1 MNSLIWAWILLYPVQ
16 ESLCNWFSD
25 NFSTKIRI
33 EQLKMDAINYLMS
46 NFRQIPFARITGAV
60 TTPALVLL
68 ILTLLILPIP
78 AFMLDIMFTFNI
90 VLSLLII
97 MVAINTSTPMEFSS
111 FPIVIL
117 FATVMR
123 LGLNVASTR
132 VVLLNGH
139 EGTSAAGRVIEAFGE
154 FVIGGNY
161 AVGFIVFSIL
171 IIINFIVIT
180 KGAGRVSEV
189 IARFTLDALPGKQM
203 AIDADLNAGVID
215 QETAKQRRTTVSQE
229 SDFFGSMDGASKFVR
244 GDAVA
249 GILILLINLVGGLAI
264 GMLQYD
270 LTFDEAS
277 RAYVLLTIG
286 DGLVAQ
292 VPALILSL
300 STAIIVSRVTTSESA
315 PEQATKQLGNYT
327 AFGVAGV
334 TLTIL
339 GLIPGMPN
347 GVFLSLG
354 LASIAIAY
362 LIRRSDQEQAAAPLP
377 SENSVQ
383 AEDSDALELDWDD
396 ANQVDVIG
404 IQLGYGLIPLI
415 EQGAKGKLL
424 QRVKGIRKKLSA
436 DFGFLL
442 PTIRIRDNLDISPS
456 DYKIV
461 LNGTVRGTGSIEIG
475 KELAINPGQVLEEV
489 EGTKTVEPAF
499 GLEAVWIREQDREYA
514 QAVGY
519 TVVDAATVVATHLN
533 HLLRSSTE
541 EVFTFDIAQ
550 ELLDKLAESSP
561 KLLEDYIPE
570 KLDLS
575 SLVRILQNLL
585 AEGVPLRDMRTIL
598 ETIAENSS
606 KSKDPDFLTSS
617 VRARLGRLIVQEM
630 TIPGQTMEVMTLD
643 PELEQLLTNMLTT
656 APSRDEVILDPDL
669 SSSFFQA
676 IAESVREFDQDD
688 KQAILIVSPTIRSWL
703 ANLIRKGGADLSVL
717 SYREV
722 PDDQSIRVVKTISV
736 TQKTQEE

>member
-1 MNSLIWAWILLYPVQ
+1 
-16 ESLCNWFSD
+16 
-25 NFSTKIRI
+25 
-33 EQLKMDAINYLMS
+33 
-46 NFRQIPFARITGAV
+46 
-60 TTPALVLL
+60 
-68 ILTLLILPIP
+68 
-78 AFMLDIMFTFNI
+78 
-90 VLSLLII
+90 
-97 MVAINTSTPMEFSS
+97 
-111 FPIVIL
+111 
-117 FATVMR
+117 MR

-139 EGTSAAGRVIEAFGE
+139 EGTAAAGRVIEAFGE

-171 IIINFIVIT
+171 IIINFVVIT

-215 QETAKQRRTTVSQE
+215 QETAKARRATVSQE

-249 GILILLINLVGGLAI
+249 GLLILLINLVGGLAI

-270 LTFDEAS
+270 LTFDQAS

-300 STAIIVSRVTTSESA
+300 STAIIVSRVTTTESA
-315 PEQATKQLGNYT
+315 PEQATSQLGNST
-327 AFGVAGV
+327 AFGVAGA

-354 LASIAIAY
+354 ISAMVVAY
-362 LIRRSDQEQAAAPLP
+362 FLWRKEKKSDISPQDPTELQPT
-377 SENSVQ
+377 
-383 AEDSDALELDWDD
+383 EDSDTLELDWDD

-415 EQGAKGKLL
+415 EQGSTGKLL
-424 QRVKGIRKKLSA
+424 QRVKGIRKKLSS

-442 PTIRIRDNLDISPS
+442 PTIRIRDNLDIPPS

-461 LNGTVRGTGSIEIG
+461 LNGTVRGSGTIEIG
-475 KELAINPGQVLEEV
+475 RELAINPGQVLEEV
-489 EGTKTVEPAF
+489 EGSKTKEPAF
-499 GLEAVWIREQDREYA
+499 GLDAVWIREQDREYA

-519 TVVDAATVVATHLN
+519 TVVDSATVIATHLN
-533 HLLRSSTE
+533 HLLRSSTD

-550 ELLDKLAESSP
+550 ELLDKLSESSP

-570 KLDLS
+570 KLDLG

-585 AEGVPLRDMRTIL
+585 AEGVPLSDMRSIL
-598 ETIAENSS
+598 ETIAENTA
-606 KSKDPDFLTSS
+606 KSKDTDFLTSS
-617 VRARLGRLIVQEM
+617 VRARLGRLIVQQT
-630 TIPGQTMEVMTLD
+630 TIPGSTMEVMTLE
-643 PELEQLLTNMLTT
+643 PELEQLLTTMLTS
-656 APSRDEVILDPDL
+656 APSREEVALDPDL

-676 IAESVREFDQDD
+676 VAESIEEFEQDE
-688 KQAILIVSPTIRSWL
+688 KQPILVVSPTIRAWL
-703 ANLIRKGGADLSVL
+703 ATLIRKGGGDISVL
-717 SYREV
+717 SYREI
-722 PDDQSIRVVKTISV
+722 PDDQSIRVVKTISL
-736 TQKTQEE
+736 TQSNQEE

>member
-1 MNSLIWAWILLYPVQ
+1 MEAL
-16 ESLCNWFSD
+16 
-25 NFSTKIRI
+25 ST
-33 EQLKMDAINYLMS
+33 LMS
-46 NFRQIPFARITGAV
+46 NFRQLSANIIWGAIA
-60 TTPALVLL
+60 TPAVVLL

-139 EGTSAAGRVIEAFGE
+139 EGTAAAGRVIEAFGE

-171 IIINFIVIT
+171 IIINFVVIT

-215 QETAKQRRTTVSQE
+215 QETAKARRATVSQE

-249 GILILLINLVGGLAI
+249 GLLILLINLVGGLAI

-270 LTFDEAS
+270 LTFDQAS

-315 PEQATKQLGNYT
+315 PEQATSQLGNST
-327 AFGVAGV
+327 AFGVAGA

-354 LASIAIAY
+354 ISAMVVAY
-362 LIRRSDQEQAAAPLP
+362 FLWKKERKSDISPQDPTELQPT
-377 SENSVQ
+377 
-383 AEDSDALELDWDD
+383 EDSETLELDWDD

-415 EQGAKGKLL
+415 EQGATGKLL
-424 QRVKGIRKKLSA
+424 QRVKGIRKKLSS

-442 PTIRIRDNLDISPS
+442 PTIRIRDNLDIPPS

-461 LNGTVRGTGSIEIG
+461 LNGTVRGSGTIEIG
-475 KELAINPGQVLEEV
+475 RELAINPGQVLEEV
-489 EGTKTVEPAF
+489 EGSKTKEPAF
-499 GLEAVWIREQDREYA
+499 GLDAVWIREQDREYA

-519 TVVDAATVVATHLN
+519 TVVDSATVIATHLN
-533 HLLRSSTE
+533 HLLRSSTD

-550 ELLDKLAESSP
+550 ELLDKLSESSP

-570 KLDLS
+570 KLDLG

-585 AEGVPLRDMRTIL
+585 AEGVPLSDMRSIL
-598 ETIAENSS
+598 ETIAENTA
-606 KSKDPDFLTSS
+606 KSKDTDFLTSS
-617 VRARLGRLIVQEM
+617 VRARLGRLIVQQT
-630 TIPGQTMEVMTLD
+630 TIPGSTMEVMTLE
-643 PELEQLLTNMLTT
+643 PELEQLLTTMLTS
-656 APSRDEVILDPDL
+656 APSREEVALDPDL

-676 IAESVREFDQDD
+676 VAESIEEFEQDE
-688 KQAILIVSPTIRSWL
+688 KQPILVVSPTIRAWL
-703 ANLIRKGGADLSVL
+703 ATLIRKGGGDISVL
-717 SYREV
+717 SYREI
-722 PDDQSIRVVKTISV
+722 PDDQSIRVVKTISL
-736 TQKTQEE
+736 TQSNQEE